1 MNLPTE
7 RLINELQTFGVRLAD
22 PKAGVESRRGGA
34 GPSDHKALTIDGV
47 TCDGAGPHRARFR
60 QPLCDRRA
68 RRERTQSDLSRWAAA
83 RGGHLSG
90 APPLLRSHDRGRR
103 ALFEDRRA
111 AWPRRARHDRA
122 ADLHSL
128 SEPHENLPVL
138 RHRAVLGGR
147 THDRAQDARAA
158 CGGGAG
164 RRHARRREAHG
175 DDDRERRVAGIAA
188 PPSCAKAPPR

>member
-47 TCDGAGPHRARFR
+47 TLMAPVHTAPAFDSPYVIDAPDARGR
-60 QPLCDRRA
+60 S
-68 RRERTQSDLSRWAAA
+68 SDLSRWNAA

-90 APPLLRSHDRGRR
+90 APPLLRSHHGGRR

-111 AWPRRARHDRA
+111 ARPRRARHDRA

-138 RHRAVLGGR
+138 RHRAVSGGR
-147 THDRAQDARAA
+147 SHD
-158 CGGGAG
+158 
-164 RRHARRREAHG
+164 
-175 DDDRERRVAGIAA
+175 
-188 PPSCAKAPPR
+188 